1 MMASTPPGGLRP
13 IAPAKIWIVDDSDLQ
28 GEICRRA
35 LADVH
40 DVTVFADGANML
52 EALGSAPPDVLVLD
66 WHMPNL
72 SGLDLCRFVRETR
85 DAVSLP
91 ILIVTATGADD
102 LAEAFAAGTN
112 DFVQKPFSPTELA
125 ARVGGLVRSKQ
136 IHAHLAEV
144 ESRLRV
150 EGEFRE
156 RFIGM
161 LAHDLRQ
168 PLNTFILANQTMQSK
183 PTPSVSLGSLL
194 EMQRNAAERMT
205 RMISELLDFT
215 RIRPETGMPIELRET
230 NLEEVV
236 RAAVEE
242 MRVGHPARTF
252 RLNVQGPCVGR
263 WDPDRI
269 AQVCGNL
276 LGNAIEHSTSPFS
289 HVDVDVRGHPGLVEL
304 SVSNVGKPIP
314 VDLMPL
320 LFEPFRRGR
329 EPGRSTGGLGLGLHI
344 VHEIVRAH
352 GGTVTAESDATATVF
367 RVRLPLDPA
376 LAVATPA

>member
-1 MMASTPPGGLRP
+1 MGDAPTDGLRV
-13 IAPAKIWIVDDSDLQ
+13 ARARVWIVDDSDLQ

-52 EALGSAPPDVLVLD
+52 EALGSASPEVLVLD

-85 DAVSLP
+85 DTATLP

-102 LAEAFAAGTN
+102 LAEAFAAGAN

-136 IHAHLAEV
+136 IHARLAEV
-144 ESRLRV
+144 EARLRV

-168 PLNTFILANQTMQSK
+168 PLNTFVLANQTMASK

-194 EMQRNAAERMT
+194 EMQRNAAERMS
-205 RMISELLDFT
+205 RMIAELLDFT
-215 RIRPETGMPIELRET
+215 RIRPETGMPIEPQQT
-230 NLEEVV
+230 NLEVLV
-236 RAAVEE
+236 RSVIDE
-242 MRVGHPARTF
+242 MRVGHPTRSF
-252 RLNVQGPCVGR
+252 RLEVQGPCVGH
-263 WDPDRI
+263 WDPDRL
-269 AQVCGNL
+269 AQVCANL
-276 LGNAIEHSTSPFS
+276 LGNAVEHSPSPFS
-289 HVDVDVRGHPGLVEL
+289 HIDVEVQGRPEFVEL
-304 SVSNVGKPIP
+304 SVSNTGKPIP
-314 VDLMPL
+314 GDLMPV

-329 EPGRSTGGLGLGLHI
+329 EAGRSSGGLGLGLHI

-352 GGTVTAESDATATVF
+352 GGSVTAESDATATVF
-367 RVRLPLDPA
+367 RVRLPLGSAVP
-376 LAVATPA
+376 LAT